1 MALEKQTYY
10 FLYSVHH
17 LWPFGQSFFQTF
29 FVFWAGFTTGW
40 SFRVFTISVFEQTF
54 GWPCFNFSELTF
66 LRSLWIS
73 RIEITVTVK
82 PMYCPTILLN
92 NKYWLSCYLAVNS
105 VAFYN
110 ALVKMIMMLITIIK
124 MFLIVIKSLNSDLE
138 Y

>member
-1 MALEKQTYY
+1 MVLERQTYY

-66 LRSLWIS
+66 LRSLEVFYWYTQP
-73 RIEITVTVK
+73 RI
-82 PMYCPTILLN
+82 ILN
-92 NKYWLSCYLAVNS
+92 YKYWLSCDLAVNS

-124 MFLIVIKSLNSDLE
+124 MFLIVIKSHNSDLE